1 MSTDWRPPPP
11 LPPSSPERVR
21 GALGGSLLYDQPAL
35 AAERARLEAFIAG
48 REPLGVEVG
57 FDHGMR
63 ILERARRQPDWR
75 WLGVEIR
82 RARVEAAAPHAPQNC
97 LLWRADA
104 RAVFAALMPPGR
116 VSLVEVYFP
125 TPTENPRHLLWTPG
139 FVDALGRALA
149 PDGRLVVVTD
159 VEGLHQHLGALLS
172 GWTDAEEPPAAGV
185 LSRRERVCRRDGLP
199 VYRRCVSP
207 PRVERVGD
215 R

>member
-1 MSTDWRPPPP
+1 VSADWRPPPP

-21 GALGGSLLYDQPAL
+21 GALGGSLLFEQPAL
-35 AAERARLEAFIAG
+35 AAERARFEAFVAG
-48 REPLGVEVG
+48 PEPLGVEVG

-75 WLGVEIR
+75 WLGVELR
-82 RARVEAAAPHAPQNC
+82 RARVEAAAPHAPEGC

-125 TPTENPRHLLWTPG
+125 TPTDNPRHLLVG
-139 FVDALGRALA
+139 SLARALA

-159 VEGLHQHLGALLS
+159 VLGLHEHVGALLQ
-172 GWTDAEEPPAAGV
+172 GWREAEEPPPAGV

-207 PRVERVGD
+207 PSGALGA
-215 R
+215 